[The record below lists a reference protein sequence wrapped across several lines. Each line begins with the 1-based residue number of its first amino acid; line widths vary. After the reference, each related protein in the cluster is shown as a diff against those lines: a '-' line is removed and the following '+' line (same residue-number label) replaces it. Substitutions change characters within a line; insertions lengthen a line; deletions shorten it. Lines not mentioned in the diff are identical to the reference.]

1 MSHTA
6 RLRVLPAALLLP
18 LVAAC
23 GGSDPSTVAA
33 PPSPSASVA
42 APSDQPTSVASGVAS
57 DTAQQIVSLTV
68 SHGKVTG
75 DTGRVH
81 VKLGT
86 RIRITVLSDVAD
98 EIHVHL
104 YDLTQEMSAGTPASI
119 EFVADRAGVIT
130 VELEHSKLPLTHLQ
144 VQ

>member
-1 MSHTA
+1 MSHRT
-6 RLRVLPAALLLP
+6 RLRVLPAVLLLP
-18 LVAAC
+18 LVASCA
-23 GGSDPSTVAA
+23 GSDPSTVTA
-33 PPSPSASVA
+33 PPSPTASAAV
-42 APSDQPTSVASGVAS
+42 PSDQPTAVASGVAS
-57 DTAQQIVSLTV
+57 DTAQQTISLTV

-104 YDLTQEMSAGTPASI
+104 YDLSQELSAGTPASV